1 MKEMEETN
9 GKTVNESRV
18 FKTSRV
24 FPTDL
29 NDHNTLFGGKILAE
43 MDMIAS
49 ISATRHSRME
59 CVTASMDWV
68 DFLHPVRSTDC
79 VSYESFVIW
88 TGRTSM
94 EVFVKVVAED
104 LISGEK
110 RIAATSFVTFVALG
124 KENNPV
130 PVPHVIPET
139 EGEKKLHEIA
149 VLRAQQRH
157 IRKAESKKIA
167 TLLTL

>member
-1 MKEMEETN
+1 
-9 GKTVNESRV
+9 
-18 FKTSRV
+18 
-24 FPTDL
+24 
-29 NDHNTLFGGKILAE
+29 
-43 MDMIAS
+43 MIITHAIWWEDISGDGYGCFYFS
-49 ISATRHSRME
+49 IRHSRKE

-68 DFLHPVRSTDC
+68 DFLHPVRSSDC

-110 RIAATSFVTFVALG
+110 RIAATSFVTFVALS

-130 PVPHVIPET
+130 PVPRVILKP
-139 EGEKKLHEIA
+139 KKRKNYI
-149 VLRAQQRH
+149 VLLCYVQNSVIYVRQRV
-157 IRKAESKKIA
+157 RK
-167 TLLTL
+167 

>member
-1 MKEMEETN
+1 MTEVK
-9 GKTVNESRV
+9 GKTANESRV

-43 MDMIAS
+43 MDMVAS

-68 DFLHPVRSTDC
+68 DFLHPVRSSDC

-94 EVFVKVVAED
+94 EIFVKVVAED
-104 LISGEK
+104 LISGKK
-110 RIAATSFVTFVALG
+110 RVATTSFVTFVALS

-130 PVPHVIPET
+130 PVPRVIPET
-139 EGEKKLHEIA
+139 EEEKELHRIA
-149 VLRAQQRH
+149 VLRAEQRH
-157 IRKAESKKIA
+157 IRKAESKKVA
-167 TLLTL
+167 TLLTF

>member
-1 MKEMEETN
+1 M
-9 GKTVNESRV
+9 

-43 MDMIAS
+43 MDMVAS
-49 ISATRHSRME
+49 ISASGHSRKE

-68 DFLHPVRSTDC
+68 DFLHPVRSSDC

-110 RIAATSFVTFVALG
+110 RIAATSFVTFVALS

-130 PVPHVIPET
+130 PVPRLSLKQKKRKNYIVLLCYVQNSVIY
-139 EGEKKLHEIA
+139 
-149 VLRAQQRH
+149 VRQRV
-157 IRKAESKKIA
+157 RK
-167 TLLTL
+167 

>member
-1 MKEMEETN
+1 MEETN

-130 PVPHVIPET
+130 PVPRVIPET
-139 EGEKKLHEIA
+139 EGEKNYMKLLFYVRNNVIFEKQK
-149 VLRAQQRH
+149 VRKLQRY
-157 IRKAESKKIA
+157 
-167 TLLTL
+167 

>member
-1 MKEMEETN
+1 M
-9 GKTVNESRV
+9 

-43 MDMIAS
+43 MDMVAS
-49 ISATRHSRME
+49 ISASRHSRKE

-68 DFLHPVRSTDC
+68 DFLHPVRSSDC

-110 RIAATSFVTFVALG
+110 RIAATSFVTFVALS

-130 PVPHVIPET
+130 QYR
-139 EGEKKLHEIA
+139 
-149 VLRAQQRH
+149 VL
-157 IRKAESKKIA
+157 S
-167 TLLTL
+167 

>member
-1 MKEMEETN
+1 M
-9 GKTVNESRV
+9 

-43 MDMIAS
+43 MDMVAS
-49 ISATRHSRME
+49 ISASRHSRKE

-68 DFLHPVRSTDC
+68 DFLHPVRSSDC

-110 RIAATSFVTFVALG
+110 RIAATSFVTLWHLVRKIIQFQYRVLSL
-124 KENNPV
+124 KQKKRKNYIVLLCYVQNS
-130 PVPHVIPET
+130 VIY
-139 EGEKKLHEIA
+139 
-149 VLRAQQRH
+149 VRQR
-157 IRKAESKKIA
+157 E
-167 TLLTL
+167 

>member
-1 MKEMEETN
+1 
-9 GKTVNESRV
+9 
-18 FKTSRV
+18 
-24 FPTDL
+24 
-29 NDHNTLFGGKILAE
+29 
-43 MDMIAS
+43 
-49 ISATRHSRME
+49 
-59 CVTASMDWV
+59 
-68 DFLHPVRSTDC
+68 
-79 VSYESFVIW
+79 
-88 TGRTSM
+88 M